1 MQEKVHEHSGSRS
14 QGASALEGMAP
25 EEGGRP
31 AEGRLEKAA
40 HGAALMAQDQI
51 EHLMTY
57 RHYPEWAAEEV
68 ALKQF
73 ILLPPEGDGLED
85 WEREELAELEREYR
99 KNPPIAF

>member
-1 MQEKVHEHSGSRS
+1 MSI
-14 QGASALEGMAP
+14 AALEAKALRHWKEWLP
-25 EEGGRP
+25 KKVAALR
-31 AEGRLEKAA
+31 AEGRLEEAV
-40 HGAALMAQDQI
+40 HGAALLAQDQI

>member
-25 EEGGRP
+25 LR
-31 AEGRLEKAA
+31 AEGRLEKAV
-40 HGAALMAQDQI
+40 HGAALLAQDQI

-68 ALKQF
+68 KSA
-73 ILLPPEGDGLED
+73 EGHQQKTDRRDEHGSHLEMLRSHD
-85 WEREELAELEREYR
+85 AD
-99 KNPPIAF
+99 

>member
-1 MQEKVHEHSGSRS
+1 MSI
-14 QGASALEGMAP
+14 AALEAKALRHWKEWLPKKGAAL
-25 EEGGRP
+25 R

-68 ALKQF
+68 KSA
-73 ILLPPEGDGLED
+73 EGHQQKTDRRDEHGSHLEMLRSHD
-85 WEREELAELEREYR
+85 AD
-99 KNPPIAF
+99 